1 MLFRSY
7 FTLETIKEALEKAG
21 APEFLTA
28 LIGGGGVMVIV
39 VAVIAFIVNIAG
51 AIVMLKF
58 GKKVKLA
65 NAR

>member
-1 MLFRSY
+1 
-7 FTLETIKEALEKAG
+7 
-21 APEFLTA
+21 
-28 LIGGGGVMVIV
+28 MVIV

-65 NAR
+65 NVR